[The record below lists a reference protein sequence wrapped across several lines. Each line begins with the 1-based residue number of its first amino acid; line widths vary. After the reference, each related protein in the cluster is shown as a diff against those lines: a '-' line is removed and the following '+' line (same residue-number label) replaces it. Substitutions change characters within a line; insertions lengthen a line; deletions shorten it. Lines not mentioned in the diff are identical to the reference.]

1 MYKLIVS
8 SILKIEVNN
17 TILFNIFKGG
27 IFIITHKLSNLSDE
41 TVYQMYLSVL
51 RHPHIK
57 GLQELKYML
66 LDELLK
72 RNKEGFIKNVQ

>member
-1 MYKLIVS
+1 MNKLIVS
-8 SILKIEVNN
+8 SILKIEVNE
-17 TILFNIFKGG
+17 TMLFNFFKGG

-51 RHPHIK
+51 RHLHIK

-66 LDELLK
+66 LNELLK
-72 RNKEGFIKNVQ
+72 RNKEDLI